1 MGVFDT
7 TQANW
12 GRAANVNGTCK
23 AWANFKGTGT
33 VALSSAFNVS
43 TVTDNGTGEYTI
55 NYTTNMDDALY
66 CVVTSG
72 HESNTN
78 TTTVTVG
85 VDTAT
90 IAVGSVKIRCTSSA
104 SGAADFDSNHVAIF
118 AD

>member
-43 TVTDNGTGEYTI
+43 TVTDNGTGEYTV
-55 NYTTNMDDALY
+55 NFTTNMDDALY
-66 CVVTSG
+66 CVVTG
-72 HESNTN
+72 GQESNTN
-78 TTTVTVG
+78 TTTVTLG
-85 VDTAT
+85 VDADT
-90 IAVGSVKIRCTSSA
+90 IAVGSVKIRATSS
-104 SGAADFDSNHVAIF
+104 SVGAADFVANHVAIF
-118 AD
+118 AN